1 MKKFPVVILLLI
13 TLPLVMAQNIEKVA
27 VSVYPDGYVKVT
39 EVIVPPNYSV
49 VVNVPLL
56 SSNVTGLSVFDQNGK
71 PLLFEKNGSALTVYL
86 LNSTTQFNVTYFTA
100 SLTTKTGEIW
110 NLSYNFPYPVTVKLP
125 PGAIVVA
132 LSAVP
137 LTITSDSITMPPGNQ
152 SVSYILPPP
161 TTTPEKT
168 STSSTSQLPS
178 PSQTK
183 TTPSTQTNSTTA
195 PTLTSTPQTPSKT
208 PVTISNTSQ
217 PASGKNYAPLFGVL
231 AVVGISVGAFLFK
244 KRSKSQKTN
253 LPVSR
258 EELLAK
264 LENLGLTDDEI
275 NALLYVYDHGGKARQ
290 ADVRR
295 ALGIPKT
302 TAWRMFKRLE
312 EKGLVRVYKRGK
324 ENWVELI
331 FT

>member
-1 MKKFPVVILLLI
+1 MKKLPVIILLLL
-13 TLPLVMAQNIEKVA
+13 TLPLVTAQSIEKVV
-27 VSVYPDGYVKVT
+27 VSVYPNGYVKVT

-49 VVNVPLL
+49 AVDVPLL

-71 PLLFEKNGSALTVYL
+71 PLLFEKNGSTLTVYL

-100 SLTTKTGEIW
+100 SLTAKKSEIW
-110 NLSYNFPYPVTVKLP
+110 NLSYSFPYPVTVKLP

-161 TTTPEKT
+161 VTTPERT
-168 STSSTSQLPS
+168 STSSSQSPS
-178 PSQTK
+178 PSQTQ
-183 TTPSTQTNSTTA
+183 TSSNTQTNSTTA
-195 PTLTSTPQTPSKT
+195 PTLTSTPQTPSKSLVT
-208 PVTISNTSQ
+208 PSNTSQ
-217 PASGKNYAPLFGVL
+217 PTNGKSYAPLFGIL
-231 AVVGISVGAFLFK
+231 AVVGISIGAFLFK

-290 ADVRR
+290 ADVRK